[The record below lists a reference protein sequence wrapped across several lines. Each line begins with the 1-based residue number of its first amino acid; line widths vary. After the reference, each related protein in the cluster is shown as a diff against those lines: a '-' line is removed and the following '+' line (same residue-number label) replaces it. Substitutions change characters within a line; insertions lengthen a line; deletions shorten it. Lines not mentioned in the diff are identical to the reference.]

1 MQTAIRGAAFGGSA
15 TVLTIGAVVVGL
27 GASVLAIDMPFYF
40 ATRNQLQT
48 AVDAAALAGASALPM
63 GEDEAKLAAQELAAE
78 NPVANQ
84 LLEAQNLNFK
94 IDQSKFMVT
103 GEVEVP
109 TIMGKLLC
117 ALSGKGG
124 GKEIEGE
131 AIEGGGGSDSGSSS
145 SSCSVMKVVAGS
157 SAAPAARDTILVI
170 DTSNSMDDLGNNR
183 PMKDIKSAA
192 NKYIDIIA
200 ALNNE
205 SVDRIG
211 LVSFDQ
217 TGKKQIGLTSSS
229 QSPGFT
235 AVKNKV
241 SGLSLF
247 SGGGWNTNYEP
258 GLKLA
263 LDELQA
269 RGRKNAS
276 KMIIFMTDGIPNL
289 PAPDSYY
296 NYSNSEPYRKC
307 IDPVNNSTQVKAL
320 CYRQNGRTICPVLPS
335 SQIKDS
341 MISSSAVQC
350 TETYVD
356 AMATKTNTQTD
367 RAKAMEVT
375 IHTISL
381 YDPVVSGNSED
392 ILRRLLKQPA
402 WRPEQLAYMADR
414 TEGQQY
420 EAANY
425 DVNRIQ
431 QIYETIAQDI
441 RVRLTSN

>member
-15 TVLTIGAVVVGL
+15 TILTIGAVMVGL
-27 GASVLAIDMPFYF
+27 GVSVLAVDMPFYF
-40 ATRNQLQT
+40 AARNQLQT
-48 AVDAAALAGASALPM
+48 AVDAAALAGASALPL
-63 GEDEAKLAAQELAAE
+63 GETEAETAALELAAE
-78 NPVANQ
+78 NPVANHI
-84 LLEAQNLNFK
+84 LEASNLNFK
-94 IDQSKFMVT
+94 VDQSKFTVT

-131 AIEGGGGSDSGSSS
+131 EIAGDGSSGSSAD
-145 SSCSVMKVVAGS
+145 SCSLMKVVAGS

-211 LVSFDQ
+211 LVTFDQ
-217 TGKKQIGLTSSS
+217 TGKKQIGLTSSK
-229 QSPGFT
+229 QSPAFT
-235 AVKNKV
+235 VVKNKV
-241 SGLSLF
+241 NGLTLF
-247 SGGGWNTNYEP
+247 SGAGWNTNYEP

-269 RGRKNAS
+269 NGRKNAS
-276 KMIIFMTDGIPNL
+276 KIIIFMTDGIPNL
-289 PAPDSYY
+289 PAPDNYYSY
-296 NYSNSEPYRKC
+296 SQSEPYRKC
-307 IDPVNNSTQVKAL
+307 IDPVNNSSQVKAL
-320 CYRQNGRTICPVLPS
+320 CYKQNGKTVCPVLPNS
-335 SQIKDS
+335 AIKDS

-367 RAKAMEVT
+367 RARTMDVT

-381 YDPVVSGNSED
+381 YDNNVSGNSED
-392 ILRRLLKQPA
+392 ILRRLLKQPT
-402 WRPEQLAYMADR
+402 WRPEQLAYMSQR
-414 TEGQQY
+414 TKGQQY

-431 QIYETIAQDI
+431 QIYETVAQDI
-441 RVRLTSN
+441 HVRLTGN

>member
-15 TVLTIGAVVVGL
+15 TVLTIGAVLVGM
-27 GASVLAIDMPFYF
+27 GASVFAIDLPFYF
-40 ATRNQLQT
+40 AAQNQLQT
-48 AVDAAALAGASALPM
+48 AVDAAALAGASALPY
-63 GEDEAKLAAQELAAE
+63 GDNEAEEAALELAAE

-84 LLEAQNLNFK
+84 TVDASNLSFQVN
-94 IDQSKFMVT
+94 QSKFTVSGQM
-103 GEVEVP
+103 EVP

-124 GKEIEGE
+124 GKEIDE
-131 AIEGGGGSDSGSSS
+131 AGIEGDGNSGSSEA
-145 SSCSVMKVVAGS
+145 SCSSMKIAAKA

-183 PMKDIKSAA
+183 PMRDIKTAA

-200 ALNNE
+200 NLNNE

-211 LVSFDQ
+211 VVTFDQ
-217 TGKKQIGLTSSS
+217 TGKKQIGLTSAN
-229 QSPGFT
+229 QSPGYT

-241 SGLSLF
+241 SGLTLF
-247 SGGGWNTNYEP
+247 SGTGWNTNFEP
-258 GLKLA
+258 GIRLA

-269 RGRKNAS
+269 NGRKNAS

-296 NYSNSEPYRKC
+296 NYSRNEPYRKC

-320 CYRQNGRTICPVLPS
+320 CYRQNNRTICPVLPNS
-335 SQIKDS
+335 AITNN
-341 MISSSAVQC
+341 MIPSSAVQC

-356 AMATKTNTQTD
+356 AMATKTNSQTD
-367 RAKAMEVT
+367 RAKAMDVT
-375 IHTISL
+375 IHTIAL
-381 YDPVVSGNSED
+381 YDPNISGNSED
-392 ILRRLLKQPA
+392 ILRRLLKQPT

-414 TEGQQY
+414 TGGQQY

-425 DVNRIQ
+425 DANRIQ
-431 QIYETIAQDI
+431 RIYETVAQDI
-441 RVRLTSN
+441 HVRLTTH